1 MTLINWLGQKSFTL
15 QINNY
20 ISLHLRP
27 LVWMCCFRKSNNL
40 INNIYWRTL
49 KLINQD
55 NSSFEMLLQRQ
66 QEYSTRLF
74 DSPKELKTLMTE
86 I

>member
-1 MTLINWLGQKSFTL
+1 
-15 QINNY
+15 
-20 ISLHLRP
+20 
-27 LVWMCCFRKSNNL
+27 MCCFRRSNNL
-40 INNIYWRTL
+40 INDIYWRSL

-55 NSSFEMLLQRQ
+55 NSPFEMLLQRQ
-66 QEYSTRLF
+66 QEYSTRMF

>member
-1 MTLINWLGQKSFTL
+1 
-15 QINNY
+15 
-20 ISLHLRP
+20 
-27 LVWMCCFRKSNNL
+27 MCCFRRSNNL
-40 INNIYWRTL
+40 VNDIYWRTL

-55 NSSFEMLLQRQ
+55 KSPFEMLLQRQ
-66 QEYSTRLF
+66 QEYSTRMF